1 LRKVPTN
8 TGLAAPAY
16 LIYED
21 TPRYDWSLKLIL
33 GAVLAATAVAG
44 VIIILYDVAGG
55 LAMFGVTLLDAL
67 IFYLVVPRRY
77 QIFNT
82 KLRIVLGG
90 PFNMDI
96 PLSSIKE
103 ARPAPAAYAL
113 GYWGIRFATSTSGAT
128 EIIRRK
134 GWNVI
139 ISPSDREVFLARLAE
154 ALEAAQASAAVP

>member
-1 LRKVPTN
+1 MRKVPTN
-8 TGLAAPAY
+8 TGIAAPAY

-21 TPRYDWSLKLIL
+21 TPRYDWSLKFIL
-33 GAVLAATAVAG
+33 GVVLAATAVAG

-55 LAMFGVTLLDAL
+55 LAMFGVTLVDGL
-67 IFYLVVPRRY
+67 IFYLVAPRRY

-96 PLSSIKE
+96 PLSTIKE
-103 ARPAPAAYAL
+103 ARPAPAAYAF
-113 GYWGIRFATSTSGAT
+113 GYWGIRLATSTSGAT

-139 ISPSDREVFLARLAE
+139 ISPSDRETFLARLSE
-154 ALEAAQASAAVP
+154 ALRAVEAASPVA